1 LRYCVDASAVLA
13 ALITVQR
20 TPPVMAFWSGLSDE
34 DVLLAQFL
42 LFPECT
48 SVLRTKAFD
57 ELITD
62 EESLEMISDM
72 LGLRIQISNNPQQFA
87 QAVRIAQATRRKKA
101 YDMQY
106 VAVAVLERCEMVTLD
121 GGVYQ
126 AAREQRI
133 DARLL
138 P

>member
-1 LRYCVDASAVLA
+1 
-13 ALITVQR
+13 
-20 TPPVMAFWSGLSDE
+20 MAP
-34 DVLLAQFL
+34 FL
-42 LFPECT
+42 LFPECA

-57 ELITD
+57 SLITHN
-62 EESLEMISDM
+62 ESMDMVSDM
-72 LGLRIQISNNPQQFA
+72 LGFRIQISGNAKQFA
-87 QAVRIAQATRRKKA
+87 DAVAIANRTRRKKA

-138 P
+138 R